1 MARRGQARGG
11 RPGAARCWAGP
22 RRGGLAR
29 AALAV
34 GREVR
39 RKAHEGKNKI
49 FQINL
54 NSFFIQT
61 NFWAKSKQFQTLGQK

>member
-1 MARRGQARGG
+1 MWAGTGEARGARLAG
-11 RPGAARCWAGP
+11 TRARPASI
-22 RRGGLAR
+22 GGL
-29 AALAV
+29 
-34 GREVR
+34 ETR

-61 NFWAKSKQFQTLGQK
+61 NFWTKSKQFQTLGQK